1 MFFNKT
7 LTCENFRIHLKVI
20 ARPMVKTLQMMAS
33 ARAHTTCA
41 LVSSS
46 SKPLLSWPA
55 FLLISFNRAV
65 HFVRNS
71 ATMVSKI
78 SRGRRNSLRRTCNNQ
93 NRDCH
98 TFVCIGITVYKDRSR
113 QHVYTWYVLLGLG
126 QESAAASDKCGNE
139 LFGCTKCSH
148 FHEYQNNYGTDKK
161 RSGVDG

>member
-1 MFFNKT
+1 
-7 LTCENFRIHLKVI
+7 LVR
-20 ARPMVKTLQMMAS
+20 TLQWIS
-33 ARAHTTCA
+33 GVHTTCA

-46 SKPLLSWPA
+46 SKLLLSWPD

-98 TFVCIGITVYKDRSR
+98 MHVCIGMIMYQVRPR
-113 QHVYTWYVLLGLG
+113 QHVYTQDASHGSEH
-126 QESAAASDKCGNE
+126 ESAAASYKCGNKW
-139 LFGCTKCSH
+139 LGCIKCSH
-148 FHEYQNNYGTDKK
+148 FGERQSNYKLDKK
-161 RSGVDG
+161 KFGAEG